1 MYGMTHQTRERCK
14 LYFTIIDKNVYTTP
28 FDVYKLP
35 PFYISN
41 IDKRLT
47 WIMNKPNYICLD
59 RELTL

>member
-47 WIMNKPNYICLD
+47 WIMSIIKFL
-59 RELTL
+59 